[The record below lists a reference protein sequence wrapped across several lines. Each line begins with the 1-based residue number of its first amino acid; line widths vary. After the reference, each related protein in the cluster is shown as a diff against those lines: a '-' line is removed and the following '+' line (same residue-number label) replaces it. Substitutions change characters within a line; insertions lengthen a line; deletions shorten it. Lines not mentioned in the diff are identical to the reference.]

1 MCAGTVL
8 VHRSCCNFIVFIVF
22 YFILFHFILFLV
34 FYLSIYYF
42 ISFFILFYFF
52 EQAVWNTA
60 HVDQAIKPQF
70 YSQFPGFEGLCKL
83 SNTPQRSQIQ
93 GHGFDASFVLVRKEK
108 NSKNRETSQDLA
120 TNYIHHYHTA
130 NKLKAT
136 AQHIPA
142 GKSRLYLTDTVK
154 NSPISLSLN

>member
-1 MCAGTVL
+1 ML
-8 VHRSCCNFIVFIVF
+8 LWF
-22 YFILFHFILFLV
+22 YCIILFLFLV
-34 FYLSIYYF
+34 FIFIYLLFYF
-42 ISFFILFYFF
+42 IFYLIFLFFYFF

-60 HVDQAIKPQF
+60 QQWNQF

-142 GKSRLYLTDTVK
+142 GKSWQYLTDTVK